1 MRRSFLTLAR
11 AIVVLNILITIFL
24 IIATTTYP
32 STMLSREM
40 RGSPPVKIDAS
51 TTPIINTT
59 VPPAP
64 PPIPAIT
71 QTNETLD
78 KHAESTLVEDTL
90 TSHYG
95 VEAYLLQ
102 ILALILGLILGV
114 TSIALF
120 SELKASRGRGYLEG
134 AFQKFNAA
142 RTWYIVGLISTSILL
157 MYTMFIHVLNYRLYG
172 LTIYLLLVFEFFILV
187 FFTWRIMYIRKLQ
200 NELLKIMMLK

>member
-11 AIVVLNILITIFL
+11 VIVALNILLTIFL

-40 RGSPPVKIDAS
+40 RGLPPVKIVAS
-51 TTPIINTT
+51 TPLINAT
-59 VPPAP
+59 VPPH
-64 PPIPAIT
+64 IPATT

-78 KHAESTLVEDTL
+78 KHAESTSVGDTL
-90 TSHYG
+90 TAYYG
-95 VEAYLLQ
+95 AEPYLPQ

-120 SELKASRGRGYLEG
+120 SEFKASRGRGYLERT
-134 AFQKFNAA
+134 FQKFKVA

-157 MYTMFIHVLNYRLYG
+157 MYTVFIHVLNYSLYG
-172 LTIYLLLVFEFFILV
+172 LTIYLLLVFELSILI
-187 FFTWRIMYIRKLQ
+187 FFTWRIIYIRKLQ

>member
-11 AIVVLNILITIFL
+11 VIVVLNILLTIFL

-40 RGSPPVKIDAS
+40 RESPPVKIVAS
-51 TTPIINTT
+51 TTPLINTT
-59 VPPAP
+59 AP
-64 PPIPAIT
+64 PHIPAIT

-78 KHAESTLVEDTL
+78 KHAEPTSVGDTL
-90 TSHYG
+90 TAYYG
-95 VEAYLLQ
+95 AEPYLPQ
-102 ILALILGLILGV
+102 ILALMLGLILGV

-120 SELKASRGRGYLEG
+120 SEFKASRGRGYLERT
-134 AFQKFNAA
+134 FQKFKVA

-157 MYTMFIHVLNYRLYG
+157 MYTVFIHVLNYRLYG
-172 LTIYLLLVFEFFILV
+172 LTIYLLLVFEFFILM

-200 NELLKIMMLK
+200 NELLKIIMLK